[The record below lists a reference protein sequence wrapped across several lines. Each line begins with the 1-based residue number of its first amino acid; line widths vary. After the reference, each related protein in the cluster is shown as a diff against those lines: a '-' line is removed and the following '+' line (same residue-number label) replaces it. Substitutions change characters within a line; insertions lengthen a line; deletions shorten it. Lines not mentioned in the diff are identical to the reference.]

1 VAAFQLDVLTGAA
14 LAEDPPGSL
23 EVCSQQ
29 PDALFAQVDITQLD
43 SAINADP
50 DAPTLVEY
58 FTSLTAVDNEDPI
71 QAPDNFEVN
80 GASTTVFA
88 RVVQVENLCVSEV
101 VPIELII
108 NPLPQVDISAYD
120 GQVICI
126 DAASGEV
133 IDNDFSPP
141 IIDTGL
147 SSAEFD
153 ISWQRN
159 GEVLPAD
166 TSAITVD
173 QPGDYQVV
181 ATNIDTGC
189 QFSSQASI
197 EESSVPDFEVQVIS
211 PPFSRDPIVEVRNI
225 SGGGSFEF
233 RLDDGNWVS
242 LGDSESLRFSGFQ
255 FGQHQISGRGLL
267 GCGERVKD
275 FQVIGYRSFFTPNQ
289 DGFNDRWN
297 IPSLK
302 NQRDALVLI
311 YDRYG
316 KLLYKFRPG
325 GTGWDGTYNGK
336 PMPSNDYWFSVQYTD
351 PRTGKQSIFRGNITL
366 KR

>member
-1 VAAFQLDVLTGAA
+1 
-14 LAEDPPGSL
+14 
-23 EVCSQQ
+23 
-29 PDALFAQVDITQLD
+29 
-43 SAINADP
+43 
-50 DAPTLVEY
+50 
-58 FTSLTAVDNEDPI
+58 
-71 QAPDNFEVN
+71 
-80 GASTTVFA
+80 
-88 RVVQVENLCVSEV
+88 

-108 NPLPQVDISAYD
+108 NPLPQVDLSAYD
-120 GQVICI
+120 GQVICT

-147 SSAEFD
+147 SEAEFD
-153 ISWQRN
+153 LSWQRN
-159 GEVLPAD
+159 GEAISAD
-166 TSAITVD
+166 TSALTVD

-181 ATNIDTGC
+181 ATNIETGC

-197 EESSVPDFEVQVIS
+197 EESSVPDFEIQVIS

-225 SGGGSFEF
+225 NGSGSFEF

-242 LGDSESLRFSGFQ
+242 LGDSESLRFSGFP
-255 FGQHQISGRGLL
+255 FGQHQISGRDIL
-267 GCGERVKD
+267 GCGVRIKD

-289 DGFNDRWN
+289 DGHNDRWN

-325 GTGWDGTYNGK
+325 ELGWDGTYNGK
-336 PMPSNDYWFSVQYTD
+336 TLPSNDYWFSVEYTD